1 MEYEAPCTEIQK
13 GRCPKVQK
21 IIGIRKFIFIQKKR
35 QNVYN
40 TTYYIVKGHF
50 VQKTAIILWVSYG
63 YPMGI
68 LWSDH
73 YFSPINSFYDLFSR

>member
-1 MEYEAPCTEIQK
+1 M
-13 GRCPKVQK
+13 
-21 IIGIRKFIFIQKKR
+21 
-35 QNVYN
+35 
-40 TTYYIVKGHF
+40 YYIVKGHF

-68 LWSDH
+68 LWCDP